1 MSLLALQVI
10 LKGLF
15 DATVT
20 SCKNLIIKAQSDIS
34 DCNVT
39 VPTVLWERDIAVYL
53 WHESPND
60 VPRTDSAVLNEQD
73 SGLTLKARACTPV
86 VQR

>member
-1 MSLLALQVI
+1 MLQAI

-15 DATVT
+15 DATVS
-20 SCKNLIIKAQSDIS
+20 SCRNMITKSQDDITDRKATD
-34 DCNVT
+34 
-39 VPTVLWERDIAVYL
+39 PAVLWERDIALYV

-60 VPRTDSAVLNEQD
+60 VAGRTDGSVPHQQH
-73 SGLTLKARACTPV
+73 SGLVLKARACTPA